1 VVEHLLAKEDV
12 ASSSLVTRS
21 MPSLDITPT
30 RDKFRELAKRGNVIP
45 LIVDLVA
52 DVETPVSALAK
63 IDNGQP
69 CFLFESA
76 ERNEELGR
84 FSFIGFDPLIVFN
97 SADCKGDPLTQLQD
111 TLARFKFVPPRDL
124 PHFVGGAV
132 GYIGYDVVRFF
143 EPTVP
148 IHPRD
153 DLKIPEMIFMIPR
166 MLLVFDHRFRKLQLI
181 CNAHL
186 DDKTSADHA
195 YGEAEAKL
203 KKTMAKLGQQRA
215 LEPID
220 AKAPTRLPSPISNTT
235 RPDFEAMVV
244 KAKELIA
251 AGDIFQ
257 VVLSQRFETDFAGAP
272 LDLYRALRFG
282 NPSPYMFCLRFDT
295 DFAVLGSSPEVHL
308 RVRNRVAELRPI
320 AGTYPRGKDP
330 AEDEQ
335 LADALIADPKE
346 RAEHVMLIDLGRND
360 LGRVAEFGS
369 VKVTEQMVIE
379 RYSHVMHIVS
389 HIVARLRD
397 DKDAFDAIRA
407 TFPAGTVS
415 GAPKIRA
422 MQIIAELEKSRRVFY
437 AGIVGYFGFDG
448 SHDSCIAI
456 RSIVLKNGKAYLQT
470 GAGIVADSNPA
481 REFEECVNKSKAM
494 LAAIARA
501 SEK

>member
-1 VVEHLLAKEDV
+1 M
-12 ASSSLVTRS
+12 SSSLEQS
-21 MPSLDITPT
+21 ISPS
-30 RDKFRELAKRGNVIP
+30 RDEFRELAKHGNLIP
-45 LIVDLVA
+45 LMVDLVA
-52 DVETPVSALAK
+52 DVETPVSAFAK
-63 IDNGQP
+63 IDSGEP

-84 FSFIGFDPLIVFN
+84 FSFIGFDPLVILN
-97 SADCKGDPLTQLQD
+97 SNDGTGDPLTDLQQ
-111 TLARFKFVPPRDL
+111 TLAHFKFVAPPEV

-153 DLKIPEMIFMIPR
+153 DLKIPEMVFMIPR
-166 MLLVFDHRFRKLQLI
+166 MLLVFDHRFRKLRLI
-181 CNAHL
+181 CNAHI
-186 DDKTSADHA
+186 DGNDSPDKAYERAAADLNRA
-195 YGEAEAKL
+195 
-203 KKTMAKLGQQRA
+203 MARLSEQRA
-215 LEPID
+215 LQPID
-220 AKAPTRLPSPISNTT
+220 AKPPANLPSPASNTA
-235 RPDFEAMVV
+235 RNEFESMVV

-257 VVLSQRFETDFAGAP
+257 VVLSQRFETDFSGEP

-282 NPSPYMFCLRFDT
+282 NPSPYMFCLRFSR

-308 RVRNRVAELRPI
+308 RVRDRAAELRPI
-320 AGTYPRGKDP
+320 AGTYPRGKDVT
-330 AEDEQ
+330 EDER
-335 LADALIADPKE
+335 LARELISDPKE

-389 HIVARLRD
+389 HIVASLRED
-397 DKDAFDAIRA
+397 QNAFDAIRA

-422 MQIIAELEKSRRVFY
+422 MQIIGELEKAKRGFY

-456 RSIVLKNGKAYLQT
+456 RSIVLRNKKAYLQT

-481 REFEECVNKSKAM
+481 REFDECMHKAKAM

-501 SEK
+501 AAPGHDLQG